1 MLRTDLQTIKGTGEP
16 PSDIY
21 VNMSIINNQ
30 TEDVGRNKYPL
41 CELNETSNSSIIDE
55 SGDYSLAVVKFSMD
69 GITQFLPC
77 FHFMTQ
83 PGEVDKGIYSITL
96 TCDKDDKSYTSQQYV
111 DFIPQDQTIPEPNPN
126 DKASSY
132 YDCYS
137 VNFVI
142 HMFNK
147 AIKAARDD
155 IKQQISNDGK
165 TPNSNVDRPLLFFN
179 PSTNLV
185 SMNVGYEG
193 WGELNTSVGND
204 DEEAWDIY
212 CNQNTYNVF
221 KTFPYFYS
229 NESDGMEFKILLGE
243 VNFDPFLNDALY
255 TLTQEFPSIGSY
267 WSPVDSLVLINNGG
281 DLNINQTYQSTPV
294 RLNESKYGKT
304 GSSNNYTENIITEF
318 SIDKSNPQAWTE
330 NLLYTPEKY
339 RFYSLMSNGKVKH
352 IKLQWFYRQRLTG
365 ELRELTMPNQSSS
378 HLSLLF
384 KRKDID

>member
-1 MLRTDLQTIKGTGEP
+1 
-16 PSDIY
+16 
-21 VNMSIINNQ
+21 
-30 TEDVGRNKYPL
+30 
-41 CELNETSNSSIIDE
+41 
-55 SGDYSLAVVKFSMD
+55 
-69 GITQFLPC
+69 
-77 FHFMTQ
+77 MTQ

-96 TCDKDDKSYTSQQYV
+96 TCDKGEESYTSQKYV
-111 DFIPQDQTIPEPNPN
+111 DFIFQDQTIPQPNPN

-142 HMFNK
+142 YMFNK
-147 AIKAARDD
+147 TIEAARKD
-155 IKQQISNDGK
+155 IKQQIQADGK
-165 TPNSNVDRPLLFFN
+165 TPNNKVKAPMMFFD
-179 PSTNLV
+179 TTTDLV
-185 SMNVGYEG
+185 SMKVGYEG
-193 WGELNTSVGND
+193 WGELNTSRDND

-221 KTFPYFYS
+221 KTLPYVYS
-229 NESDGMEFKILLGE
+229 NDNENDGMEFKILLGE
-243 VNFDPFLNDALY
+243 VNYNPFLDDTVY
-255 TLTQEFPSIGSY
+255 TLKQEFPSLGSY
-267 WSPVDSLVLINNGG
+267 WSPVESLVLINNGG

-294 RLNESKYGKT
+294 RLNESKYG
-304 GSSNNYTENIITEF
+304 NIITEF